1 MKLFPRE
8 NYLKKIRGFYNDT
21 GIIKVISGIRRC
33 GKSCLMHTIAEEIL
47 KTGIPKENIIFIDLR
62 KHGFKNIKTPEQ
74 LEMTID
80 KLCCVQGTKYLFIDE
95 IQNVNGFES
104 VLEAYRLE
112 EEYSIFITGSN
123 SYLLSGELAT
133 VLTGRYVE
141 FEVFTL
147 SFEEYLK
154 MKEFYGKAISSDLTM
169 ELDNYII
176 EGGFPKA
183 LEYDDINDKYR
194 YVQSVINEIF
204 EKDISKRVKIR
215 NKEAFLKVQTYI
227 INNFGA
233 TTSIS
238 NLLEELKKTGIV
250 IKRETLVRYIQIL
263 VDAKILYEC
272 KRFDLKSRRSIIGE
286 QKYYIA
292 DLSFYFMNNVDQRIN
307 YGPVLENIVYQYAR
321 SNNYAVSI
329 GRIGNLEC
337 DFIVRSKYNQYAYI
351 QVAMTIMNSKKTEDR
366 EYAPLENIKDG
377 YPKYLLTRNDMI
389 QRRNGIK
396 HVNIPAFMKEGK
408 MFEWR
413 FSLKRFMR
421 NREMTESDF
430 LAGVKN
436 LVILKWMSKSLG
448 QLRNI
453 KCE

>member
-62 KHGFKNIKTPEQ
+62 KHGFKNIRTPEQ
-74 LEMTID
+74 LEMAID

-133 VLTGRYVE
+133 ILTGRYVE

-154 MKEFYGKAISSDLTM
+154 MKEFYGKEISSDLTM

-421 NREMTESDF
+421 NRKIESDF
-430 LAGVKN
+430 PAGVK
-436 LVILKWMSKSLG
+436 I
-448 QLRNI
+448 
-453 KCE
+453 

>member
-74 LEMTID
+74 LEMAID
-80 KLCCVQGTKYLFIDE
+80 KLCCAQGTKYLFIDE

-133 VLTGRYVE
+133 ILTGRYVE

-250 IKRETLVRYIQIL
+250 IKRETLARYIQIL
-263 VDAKILYEC
+263 VDAKILCEC

-396 HVNIPAFMKEGK
+396 HVNIPVFMKEGK
-408 MFEWR
+408 MFE
-413 FSLKRFMR
+413 
-421 NREMTESDF
+421 
-430 LAGVKN
+430 
-436 LVILKWMSKSLG
+436 
-448 QLRNI
+448 
-453 KCE
+453 

>member
-74 LEMTID
+74 LEMAID
-80 KLCCVQGTKYLFIDE
+80 KLCCAQGTKYLFIDE

-238 NLLEELKKTGIV
+238 NLLEELKKTGII
-250 IKRETLVRYIQIL
+250 IKRETLARYIQIL
-263 VDAKILYEC
+263 VDAKILCEC

-396 HVNIPAFMKEGK
+396 HVNIPVFMKEGK
-408 MFEWR
+408 MFE
-413 FSLKRFMR
+413 
-421 NREMTESDF
+421 
-430 LAGVKN
+430 
-436 LVILKWMSKSLG
+436 
-448 QLRNI
+448 
-453 KCE
+453 